1 MPVSLK
7 QIEAFYWTATLG
19 GFNEAAHRLNLA
31 QSTISKRILELEDVI
46 NEPLFDRASYAL
58 RLTRAGK
65 ASLPIAAEL
74 LALETRFREVA
85 GGPATFSG
93 PFRFGVT
100 ELVALTWLP
109 KLIVAMKRD
118 FPNLIPEPEVA
129 ASIDLYGKLVANE
142 LDLVIGLDPPQ
153 TPDLTVVPL
162 KAVQLEWVAAPGFGP
177 TEDCIP
183 LRDMAKYPILSQTKG
198 SGLQRLVLDWAVA
211 NGLRINRVVQC
222 NSLNVL
228 AGLAASGLGVT
239 FLTASYFK
247 SEIESGRLR
256 FVVGA
261 AEAAKD
267 CEFAYLCVQTP
278 QGQDGAADLTFLQA
292 AAAEIES
299 GRLRVIKTEPAIP
312 PIRYFAVHR
321 VQDLSPLAA
330 RVADIALECC
340 DFSARSLPDR

>member
-46 NEPLFDRASYAL
+46 NEPLFDRASYAM
-58 RLTRAGK
+58 RLTRAGQ
-65 ASLPIAAEL
+65 ASLPIAAEM
-74 LALETRFREVA
+74 LALETRFREAA

-129 ASIDLYGKLVANE
+129 ASIDLYDKLVANE

-153 TPDLTVVPL
+153 TADLAMVPL

-177 TEDCIP
+177 AEDCIP

-247 SEIESGRLR
+247 
-256 FVVGA
+256 
-261 AEAAKD
+261 
-267 CEFAYLCVQTP
+267 
-278 QGQDGAADLTFLQA
+278 
-292 AAAEIES
+292 AEIES

-321 VQDLSPLAA
+321 VQDLSPLAG

-340 DFSARSLPDR
+340 DFSARALAGSAD